1 MILFFRSSVTTGV
14 GGKSVRQAD
23 VSRGTHL
30 PRKLCP
36 PGQDI
41 LSVLG

>member
-1 MILFFRSSVTTGV
+1 MIKLDAGV

-36 PGQDI
+36 TGQDI